1 MDRIFRNRS
10 EAGKLLAHQLSHFAN
25 KKNTLV
31 LALPRGGVPVGYEI
45 AQVLNLPLDIFLVR
59 KLGVPGHE
67 ELAFGAIA
75 MGDVIVFN
83 ESIVLQ
89 LGLDQETIQS
99 VLEKERQVLDERN
112 IKYRGDRPFPDLK
125 DKNIILV
132 DDGIATGAT
141 MRAAITALR
150 QWKCASIIIA
160 VPVASPEIYSQFR
173 ALADEIICLATP
185 VSFVAIGSWYTDFSQ
200 TTDEEVYRL
209 LGKENF

>member
-1 MDRIFRNRS
+1 MDRVFRNRS

-45 AQVLNLPLDIFLVR
+45 AQALHLPLDIFLVR
-59 KLGVPGHE
+59 KLGVPEHE

-83 ESIVLQ
+83 ESIVFQ

-150 QWKCASIIIA
+150 QWECASIIIA